1 MLTLLM
7 TVRESY
13 LFIDAWICLVLKI
26 QVEIANFELF
36 SSSPKDFRVSI
47 SDRFPTRDWLLLGDF
62 VAGDERTIQSFLL
75 EEPIF
80 GKFVKV
86 LFFFIFHFQKR
97 MYLFEKTVTAI
108 CCAHKK

>member
-1 MLTLLM
+1 M

-86 LFFFIFHFQKR
+86 LFFFLSFTFKNECI
-97 MYLFEKTVTAI
+97 YS
-108 CCAHKK
+108 KKL